1 MNQAQS
7 QTQLI
12 ALDWGTSSLRAY
24 RLGADGRVLELRSL
38 PWGVMQ
44 LPVVVPPENS
54 VVDSKSGFE
63 FAFEEACGDW
73 LRAAPQAPVIAAGMV
88 GSRQG
93 WLEAPYLTLPI
104 AVDQIG
110 GTLSQVHTRGGQVV
124 HIVPGLIENSALP
137 NVMRGEETQVIGA
150 LSMPDFAKTPTGAE
164 QQAEQE
170 EILIGLPG
178 SHSKWVQVRIQ
189 HREVQSYIEHFHTFM
204 TGEVYA
210 ALCEHTILGR
220 GMQTN
225 DGNDDNHAA
234 FDRGV
239 LVPKSPAGSAG
250 VLSTIFS
257 TRALGLTGVLDG
269 MGQREYLS
277 GLLIGHE
284 VAALQTLLSQR
295 AHQPARVILIGNA
308 ALCDRYTRALKAY
321 GIDQGEVA
329 GQATERGLWRLAKAA
344 GLLRHLQP

>member
-1 MNQAQS
+1 MHQAQS
-7 QTQLI
+7 KTLLI

-24 RLGADGRVLELRSL
+24 RLGAAGRVLELRSL
-38 PWGVMQ
+38 PWGVMK
-44 LPVVVPPENS
+44 LPEVVRPKNCD
-54 VVDSKSGFE
+54 VDVKASFE
-63 FAFEEACGDW
+63 LAFEEACGDW
-73 LRAAPQAPVIAAGMV
+73 LHAAPHAPVIAAGMV

-93 WLEAPYLTLPI
+93 WREAPYLSLPI
-104 AVDQIG
+104 AVDRIG
-110 GTLSQVHTRGGQVV
+110 STLSTVHTQNGQIV

-150 LSMPDFAKTPTGAE
+150 LSMIDFGRTPSRAE
-164 QQAEQE
+164 QQEQN

-189 HREVQSYIEHFHTFM
+189 HREAQSYIEHFHTFM

-220 GMQTN
+220 GMHTSDVN
-225 DGNDDNHAA
+225 GDDHAA

-239 LVPKSPAGSAG
+239 LVPQTPAGRAG

-257 TRALGLTGVLDG
+257 TRTLGLTGELDG
-269 MGQREYLS
+269 AGQREYLS

-284 VAALQTLLSQR
+284 VAALQALLAEQR
-295 AHQPARVILIGNA
+295 QRPVRVILVGDA
-308 ALCDRYTRALKAY
+308 ALCVRYTRALRAY
-321 GIDQGEVA
+321 GLDQIEVA
-329 GQATERGLWRLAKAA
+329 EHATERGLWQLAIAS
-344 GLLRHLQP
+344 GLLSYIQP